1 MTMTTEKVCLQMLL
15 WACKTVIV
23 RRNWT
28 RCLNYLDILD
38 SPISIETTPVKP
50 EVHSP
55 FRLTIDSPGHNVDSQ
70 VLKLEMLVLSKQT
83 TCPD

>member
-1 MTMTTEKVCLQMLL
+1 MTMTTEEVCLQMLI

-23 RRNWT
+23 WRNWT

-55 FRLTIDSPGHNVDSQ
+55 VRLTIDSPGHNVDSQ